1 MIYPLVIEERNAV
14 IREYQWSF
22 SQKYQDAAHNRKL
35 KENKAQTICAVIENH
50 VGKNLQDLS
59 VLDVGASTGTIAD
72 YLSGKVRYMAAVDI
86 DAPAIEYAAKTYSS
100 PNLDFLVGDAMNLSF
115 GSHTF
120 DVVICAHVY
129 EHVPSAQ
136 QMTSEVY
143 RVLKN
148 GGICYFA
155 AGNKFQLMEPHYRLP
170 FLSLMPRQ
178 SANLYLKFTRKGDNY
193 YEKHLTYWELRE
205 ILRPFEIIDYTSR
218 IIKNPTHFRAQYMI
232 RPGSKMQKIAQFVA
246 THAYWAVPTY
256 IWLLKKTR

>member
-1 MIYPLVIEERNAV
+1 MIRD
-14 IREYQWSF
+14 YQWSF
-22 SQKYQDAAHNRKL
+22 SQKYKDAAHNRKH
-35 KENKAQTICAVIENH
+35 KENKAQTISAVIENH

-59 VLDVGASTGTIAD
+59 VLDIGASTGTIAH
-72 YLSGKVRYMAAVDI
+72 YLSGKVKYTAAVDI
-86 DAPAIEYAAKTYSS
+86 DAPAIEHATKTYSA
-100 PNLDFLVGDAMNLSF
+100 PNLDFLVGDAMSLSF
-115 GSHTF
+115 GSDTF

-136 QMTSEVY
+136 QMTAEVY
-143 RVLKN
+143 RVLRK

-170 FLSLMPRQ
+170 FLSMLPQ
-178 SANLYLKFTRKGDNY
+178 QIANLYLKFTRRGDSY
-193 YEKHLTYWELRE
+193 YEKHLNYWELRE

-218 IIKNPTHFRAQYMI
+218 IIKNPTHFRVQYMI
-232 RPGSKMQKIAQFVA
+232 RPGSRIQEIAQFVS